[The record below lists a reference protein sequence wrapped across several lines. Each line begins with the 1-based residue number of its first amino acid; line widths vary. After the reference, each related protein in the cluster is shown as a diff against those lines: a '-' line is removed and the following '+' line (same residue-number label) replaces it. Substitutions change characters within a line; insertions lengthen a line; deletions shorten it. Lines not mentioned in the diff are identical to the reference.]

1 MSKHIKYVGNLL
13 MNVMFSIA
21 FMSMLFISCS
31 KNDDIPEPVDPNV
44 KVRAY
49 VSCEGNFTKGT
60 ASLNALMED
69 GTVQTDIF
77 RNANKRP
84 LGDVAQSFS
93 IIDEKI
99 FITLNNSEKIEVVN
113 ESDYKSVAT
122 ILYPERTIS
131 PQYIMPIDDHRAVVS
146 DLWNAFLWV
155 IDTKEYKVLQE
166 IPVSTFSTK
175 QMVVAEGKLFVTLAA
190 KKIAVISLST
200 LEVIKE
206 LDIPV
211 VGDSKLLKDKNGL
224 IWALAC
230 GFDDDP
236 ESVIPRT
243 VTSLNCIDPAS
254 LEVVKTVK
262 FPSGYTVSKF
272 GGRLDINQA
281 KDKLYLNVIHNDREG
296 IYSFPIGSEELSA
309 DPLFVYSNKV
319 EMLYNMA
326 VSPEETIFICDAL
339 DYRQRGWVYEFDLS
353 GKLLNEFQVGII
365 PQYILFK

>member
-1 MSKHIKYVGNLL
+1 ML
-13 MNVMFSIA
+13 MNGLLVIS
-21 FMSMLFISCS
+21 FISLFFTACS
-31 KNDDIPEPVDPNV
+31 TSEDIPDIPDPTV

-60 ASLNALMED
+60 ASLNVIMED
-69 GTVQTDIF
+69 GTVQTDVF
-77 RNANKRP
+77 RKANGRP

-93 IIDEKI
+93 IIDGKM

-113 ESDYKSVAT
+113 EEDYKSVAT

-166 IPVSTFSTK
+166 IPVSTSATK
-175 QMVVAEGKLFVTLAA
+175 QMVVADGKLFVTLAA
-190 KKIAVISLST
+190 KKIAVISLSS

-236 ESVIPRT
+236 ESIIPRT
-243 VTSLNCIDPAS
+243 ITSLNGIDPVTMEA
-254 LEVVKTVK
+254 VKTIK
-262 FPSGYTVSKF
+262 FSSGYTVSRF
-272 GGRLDINQA
+272 GARMDINQA
-281 KDKLYLNVIHNDREG
+281 KDKLYLNVIHDGKEG
-296 IYSFPIGSEELSA
+296 IYAFPIDGEQLPEE
-309 DPLFVYSNKV
+309 PLFVYSDKV
-319 EMLYNMA
+319 ELLYNMA

-339 DYRQRGWVYEFDLS
+339 DYRQRGWVYEFDLN
-353 GKLLNEFQVGII
+353 GNRLNEYRIGIV
-365 PQYILFK
+365 PQYIVFK

>member
-1 MSKHIKYVGNLL
+1 MLGIS
-13 MNVMFSIA
+13 
-21 FMSMLFISCS
+21 FMSMFFISGCS
-31 KNDDIPEPVDPNV
+31 SDENMPELPRMG

-60 ASLNALMED
+60 ASLNAILDD
-69 GTVQTDIF
+69 GTVETDLF
-77 RNANKRP
+77 YRANGRP

-93 IIDEKI
+93 LINSQL

-122 ILYPERTIS
+122 ILYPGRTIS

-155 IDTKEYKVLQE
+155 IDTKEYKVLKE
-166 IPVSTFSTK
+166 IPVSTHSTK
-175 QMVVAEGKLFVTLAA
+175 QMVVAGNKLFATLAA
-190 KKIAVISLST
+190 KKIVVISLET
-200 LEVIKE
+200 FEVIRE

-211 VGDSKLLKDKNGL
+211 VGDSKLLTDKNGR

-236 ESVIPRT
+236 NSIIPKT
-243 VTSLNCIDPAS
+243 ITSLKCINPQT
-254 LEVVKTVK
+254 LETEKTVQ
-262 FPSGYTVSKF
+262 FPSSYTVSKM
-272 GGRLDINQA
+272 GARLDINA
-281 KDKLYLNVIHNDREG
+281 SRDKLYLNVIHDNKEG
-296 IYSFPIGSEELSA
+296 IYSFPIDASGLPSE
-309 DPLFVYSNKV
+309 PLFIYSDKV

-339 DYRQRGWVYEFDLS
+339 DYRQRGWVYEYDLS
-353 GKLLNEFQVGII
+353 GKLLHESRVGII
-365 PQYILFK
+365 PHYILFK